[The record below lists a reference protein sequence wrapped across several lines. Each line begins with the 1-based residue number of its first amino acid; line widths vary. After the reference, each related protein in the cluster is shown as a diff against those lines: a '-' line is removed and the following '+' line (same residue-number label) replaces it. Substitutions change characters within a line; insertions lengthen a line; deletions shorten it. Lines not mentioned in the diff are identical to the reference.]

1 MKEPHLKKELFIA
14 VLFLLVLLSFNFTLK
29 QITKTRY
36 LVGSR
41 EAFEEASIDVEHFI
55 ENRITRYDSLLYF
68 GRKLFESSDSVSRT
82 EFSDF
87 FSEILTIEKT
97 RYTAV
102 DTIAFVEKVSD
113 KKAYVDRV
121 RQEKT
126 KMGLQFLYF
135 NLENVND
142 KKEGYIMNYL
152 VPHESSSRYFGFDL
166 AESEELLSTLKKSG
180 EDDSM
185 RLSES
190 VDIFGEKK
198 LLLVEPIYRSKTNE
212 LKSKKN
218 SLLGYMVLV
227 LNPGKMFDNVFDF
240 QEIQKSINIRVYPES
255 KTAVDLL
262 YIDINDIEVTKIPKE
277 ERLTFTQS
285 IPFNGKNLRLITEAS
300 RTANLSTFEQIFP
313 DILFFGGSILVIS
326 FFFTMMHFKMKSEDD
341 QKE

>member
-29 QITKTRY
+29 QITKARY
-36 LVGSR
+36 LAGSR
-41 EAFEEASIDVEHFI
+41 EAFEAASVDVEHFI
-55 ENRITRYDSLLYF
+55 ENRITRYGSLLYF
-68 GRKLFESSDSVSRT
+68 GRKLFESSDSVSRA
-82 EFSDF
+82 EFAGF

-102 DTIAFVEKVSD
+102 DAIAFAEKVSD
-113 KKAYVDRV
+113 KKVYVDRI

-126 KMGLQFLYF
+126 KTGLQFLYF
-135 NLENVND
+135 NLEKVND

-166 AESEELLSTLKKSG
+166 AESEELLATLKKSG
-180 EDDSM
+180 EEDSM
-185 RLSES
+185 QLSES
-190 VDIFGEKK
+190 VNIFGEKK
-198 LLLVEPIYRSKTNE
+198 LVLIEPIYSSKTNE

-218 SLLGYMVLV
+218 SLIGYMVLV
-227 LNPGKMFDNVFDF
+227 LNPEKMFDNVFDF

-255 KTAVDLL
+255 KTAEDLL
-262 YIDINDIEVTKIPKE
+262 YIDINDSEVTKIPKE
-277 ERLTFTQS
+277 ERLTFIQS

-300 RTANLSTFEQIFP
+300 CTTNLSMFEQIFP

-326 FFFTMMHFKMKSEDD
+326 FFFTMIHFKMKSDED